1 MSGIEWLIQCMGA
14 VSSLAALSPCHLLS
28 PMSLFNTCRLRSDR
42 IPLRLRTR
50 ATLSIAIGISLLG
63 GCAAPKFTVDDGRP
77 VNPELLANIQAY
89 GQGEQ
94 ALRPAIARSAQLSD
108 ADCSRQWELP
118 IAVATSQ
125 QWAETDRVAW
135 VRALKVDERPTVIAV
150 APGTALQ
157 PGDKLVDIDG
167 TASTEAEKMLKQLAD
182 MRDQGRPFPVRTAA
196 GQTVKLVPFE
206 VCRGYT
212 RLAPPNTPEL
222 QEYHWLMSYHP
233 LQVAKADLT
242 EEEALWTVLWTQG
255 MSEEGGA
262 RMKTYHYGTQVIGS
276 LYTLATIASGL
287 KGAAMAAEA
296 AVATAQKAAAT
307 VASDLIR
314 QQLIEQAKQFGVD
327 RIRDQ
332 LAKSAQ
338 QLTQAQVV
346 ASMQQVAAN
355 KGLLGGVS
363 RVAATVFDRA
373 DTWAY
378 QRMKRLGA
386 DPLAG
391 FALHQ
396 KMLERQ
402 LLSNALPFDPERMAS
417 LQAVAQQDGRGEDV
431 VAVLKGIRPETLN
444 FDTGDMPLASAPTE
458 FSYEDPVARDASPYA
473 QGLIEAMLGTPEN
486 LLPGARR

>member
-1 MSGIEWLIQCMGA
+1 
-14 VSSLAALSPCHLLS
+14 
-28 PMSLFNTCRLRSDR
+28 MSLFTHPHWHANHQPTPLHPRS
-42 IPLRLRTR
+42 LLAVAVTS
-50 ATLSIAIGISLLG
+50 LGLLLG
-63 GCAAPKFTVDDGRP
+63 GCAGPKYTVDDGRP

-89 GQGEQ
+89 GRGEQ
-94 ALRPAIARSAQLSD
+94 ALRPAIARSAQLND

-135 VRALKVDERPTVIAV
+135 VRALKVDERPTVIAA
-150 APGTALQ
+150 APGTTLQ
-157 PGDKLVDIDG
+157 PGDKLVEIDG
-167 TASTEAEKMLKQLAD
+167 TASNEAEKMLKELAD
-182 MRDQGRPFPVRTAA
+182 MRDRGRPFPVKTAA

-233 LQVAKADLT
+233 MQVAKADLT
-242 EEEALWTVLWTQG
+242 DDEALWTVLWTQG
-255 MSEEGGA
+255 VSEEGGA
-262 RMKTYHYGTQVIGS
+262 RMKTYHYSTQVLGS

-296 AVATAQKAAAT
+296 AVATAQKAAAS
-307 VASDLIR
+307 VATDLIK
-314 QQLIEQAKQFGVD
+314 QQLIDQAKQFATD
-327 RIRDQ
+327 RVRDQ

-355 KGLLGGVS
+355 KGMLGGVS

-378 QRMKRLGA
+378 QRMKKLGA
-386 DPLAG
+386 DPLTG

-402 LLSNALPFDPERMAS
+402 LLANALPFDPERMAS
-417 LQAVAQQDGRGEDV
+417 LQALAQKDGRAEEV
-431 VAVLKGIRPETLN
+431 VAVLKGIRPETLE

-458 FSYEDPVARDASPYA
+458 FSYDDPVSRDTSPYA
-473 QGLIEAMLGTPEN
+473 QGLIEAMLGTTDST
-486 LLPGARR
+486 LPGARR